1 MDAQVTQ
8 HFDFPN
14 FPLAD
19 LHVHTR
25 PSISPAVYWRLA
37 HEQGFKLPQKEYADF
52 VKYITLSLD
61 NTMPLN
67 DYFRKIYHTLLYKLS
82 SGTLIQEKAFY
93 EIFTG
98 AYRNNITLLELRTDI
113 MKVNHNGEQDL
124 DHIIMAMLRG
134 MERSLLEY
142 PNLSAGLIFSLAR
155 EFSVEKNTIVIEKAM
170 KYHKRG
176 VIGIDFAGPAS
187 PSFHFKDYARLVT
200 KAKKA
205 GLKVTAHAGEVD
217 DANDI
222 WEALEY
228 INPKRIGHGIKAA
241 YDKPLMKELAKRK
254 ILLEICPMSNLVTEA
269 VENKEELTYIL
280 KTFLANK
287 VLFTINTD
295 WPEMIEKGHLWRQ
308 YNMLLDEHI
317 LTAEELERCNKIAF
331 ASTFIPGK
339 GLNAYL

>member
-37 HEQGFKLPQKEYADF
+37 HEQGIKLPKKDYYEFAR
-52 VKYITLSLD
+52 YITLS
-61 NTMPLN
+61 TEKRMGLN
-67 DYFRKIYHTLLYKLS
+67 EYFEKIYHPLLYKLS
-82 SGTLIQEKAFY
+82 SGTIIQEKAFY

-98 AYRNNITLLELRTDI
+98 AYRNNISLIELRTDV
-113 MKVNHNGEQDL
+113 MKVNNNGEQDL

-134 MERSLLEY
+134 MERALLEY

-155 EFSVEKNTIVIEKAM
+155 EFSVEKNAIMIDKAI

-176 VIGIDFAGPAS
+176 VLGIDFAGPATT
-187 PSFHFKDYARLVT
+187 SFHYKDYADLVK

-205 GLKVTAHAGEVD
+205 GLNVTAHAGEVD
-217 DANDI
+217 EANDI

-228 INPKRIGHGIKAA
+228 VDPARIGHGIKAVC
-241 YDKPLMKELAKRK
+241 DKSLMKELSKRK
-254 ILLEICPMSNLVTEA
+254 VVLEVCPLSNLATNA
-269 VENKEELTYIL
+269 VASIDELKHIL
-280 KTFLANK
+280 HTFLEEN

-295 WPEMIEKGHLWRQ
+295 WPEMIENGHLWKQ
-308 YNMLLDEHI
+308 YKMLLDEGV
-317 LTAEELERCNKIAF
+317 LTEEQLKTCNEIAF
-331 ASTFIPGK
+331 AASFIPGK

>member
-14 FPLAD
+14 FSLAD

-37 HEQGFKLPQKEYADF
+37 HEQGIKLPRKDYYEFQE
-52 VKYITLSLD
+52 YITLSPEKR
-61 NTMPLN
+61 MSLN
-67 DYFRKIYHTLLYKLS
+67 DYFNKIYHPLLYKLS

-98 AYRNNITLLELRTDI
+98 AYRNNISLIELRTDV
-113 MKVNHNGEQDL
+113 MKVNNNGEQDL

-134 MERSLLEY
+134 MERALLEH

-155 EFSVEKNTIVIEKAM
+155 EFSPEKNAIMIEKAI
-170 KYHKRG
+170 KYRKRG
-176 VIGIDFAGPAS
+176 VLGVDFAGPATE
-187 PSFHFKDYARLVT
+187 SFHYKDYKELIQ

-205 GLKVTAHAGEVD
+205 HLKVTAHAGEVAQ
-217 DANDI
+217 ANDI

-228 INPKRIGHGIKAA
+228 IQPDRIGHGIKAA
-241 YDKPLMKELAKRK
+241 YDKKLLKELAKRK
-254 ILLEICPMSNLVTEA
+254 IVLEICPLSNIATKA
-269 VENKEELTYIL
+269 IADKKELKEIL
-280 KTFLANK
+280 HTFLAYN

-295 WPEMIEKGHLWRQ
+295 WPEMIEGGHLWRQ
-308 YNMLLDEHI
+308 YKMLLDEKI
-317 LTAEELERCNKIAF
+317 LTEEQLQQCNNTAF
-331 ASTFIPGK
+331 KASFIPGK